1 MALREI
7 QREKPGLRFLYLT
20 AIFLGVW
27 GTDCVAEG
35 PGEKSEKEGKA
46 QKQVIPVPDFELLKA
61 RSHAEHRELGGRAP
75 YFAHY
80 RKGEL
85 ELVFIAA
92 RHELRMGSPTHRL
105 IESVINGFAPA
116 CVITEGLGSEEGF
129 SPRGLLRDA
138 RRRKPG
144 GNLPE
149 PLYAALLAAKKGIPF
164 IGGEPP
170 PSVTAQALRAEGS
183 EEDVLGF
190 LVVRHLG
197 QVRREEPEA
206 ELDQKVRRM
215 LPRMKERFALKTEMR
230 LDDFKAWYQKT
241 SGRAFLA
248 ANIDPEAVAPLAT
261 RNAGLMRR
269 MGIAVMLARER
280 HLISLEARLLG
291 EYRRVLV
298 IYGSGHL
305 VYEHAILKEM
315 LGPPMRKS
323 SRWIDQGTQRVPG

>member
-1 MALREI
+1 MENPRE
-7 QREKPGLRFLYLT
+7 RTGLRSLCLVVLC
-20 AIFLGVW
+20 LGIW
-27 GTDCVAEG
+27 ATNGVAKDPEAKVDNEL
-35 PGEKSEKEGKA
+35 PPK
-46 QKQVIPVPDFELLKA
+46 KQDIPVPNFKLLKA

-80 RKGEL
+80 RKGDL

-92 RHELRMGSPTHRL
+92 RHEPRTGSPTHRL
-105 IESVINGFAPA
+105 IESVINGFVPA

-149 PLYAALLAAKKGIPF
+149 PLYAALLAAEKGIPF

-183 EEDVLGF
+183 EEDALGF

-215 LPRMKERFALKTEMR
+215 LPRMKERFDLKAKMG
-230 LDDFKAWYQKT
+230 LDDFKVWYKKT

-248 ANIDPEAVAPLAT
+248 ANIDPEELAPLAT

-280 HLISLEARLLG
+280 HLIALEARLLG

-305 VYEHAILKEM
+305 VYEHAVLKDM
-315 LGPPMRKS
+315 LGSPVSKS
-323 SRWIDQGTQRVPG
+323 SRWIDLGKQRHPG